1 MNSLRLLVLDGKTRL
16 LEDIQR
22 IMPEKDVFTFGSTSA
37 NDAMRV
43 MNEYPIDIVVLEVE
57 DSTTQWQHFI
67 KLLDSNHTDVNILV
81 LDKTTGLKPSK
92 FERISREKI
101 TRLSSPFGWDD
112 VRKSI
117 ENMSA
122 YADFQSRLN
131 QLNKNFEQFSQEIIK
146 KSGLQIVGNSKAIKS
161 IASQILM
168 VSRAPDTSV
177 LITGESGTGKE
188 LVARGI
194 HTISRRSDQHFYAV
208 NCSAIPESL
217 FESEFFGYKKGAFTG
232 AAEKSAGWFEL
243 ADKGTLFL
251 DEITELPM
259 PMQSKFLRVLDDK
272 MIQKIGSHEEI
283 RVDVRII
290 SASNQEID
298 KLQNEIVLRKDLYHR
313 LNTFHIHVPPLR
325 ERKEDI
331 PVLLDHFISQI
342 SKKMNQRPKH
352 VSEKV
357 LEKLMSYSFPGN
369 VRELRNMVESAVILC
384 QEPGLK
390 LNHFIFESETTSGLL
405 RDPFQ
410 DKTFNLAEIEKQI
423 ISEALTKSCFVKTK
437 AAALL
442 NISRQAL
449 DRKIVKLGI
458 KL

>member
-1 MNSLRLLVLDGKTRL
+1 LDGKTRL

-22 IMPEKDVFTFGSTSA
+22 IMPEKDVFTFGSATA

-57 DSTTQWQHFI
+57 DSTRQWQQFI
-67 KLLDSNHTDVNILV
+67 KLLDSNHTDVDILV

-122 YADFQSRLN
+122 YADFQCRLN

-194 HTISRRSDQHFYAV
+194 HTISRRSNQHFYAV

-232 AAEKSAGWFEL
+232 AAEKSTGWFEL

-342 SKKMNQRPKH
+342 SKKMNQHPKH

-369 VRELRNMVESAVILC
+369 VRELRNMVECAVILC

-390 LNHFIFESETTSGLL
+390 LNHFIFESETTSELL
-405 RDPFQ
+405 RDPCQ

-423 ISEALTKSCFVKTK
+423 ISEALTKTRFVKTK